1 MKLFDRVL
9 THLLKILNDKSGQKN
24 NNDPIIVAF
33 WQSSWWQIYDKLCM
47 VMSSYHDILNNV
59 TMAFKMT

>member
-47 VMSSYHDILNNV
+47 VMSSCHDILNNV